1 MSSSKPRSMKSYL
14 VKQPGFEQI
23 DFNHRK
29 TFNEIALL
37 RNGSCFQN
45 KPIYVPGYDKVLLNN
60 TCSADSLLSILAVS
74 VAESNNYKKYLTEG
88 KNNKIVAD
96 FVKKIIGNRPSKEMY
111 RDRVYLLALHF
122 ITEIKNLIGGIMLV
136 NTVDMA
142 ASMCEKL
149 LEDMPSYIRLDTCQ
163 NMLCFDKEKSSAGGV
178 VITFLGVDGTI
189 NLQKK

>member
-1 MSSSKPRSMKSYL
+1 MFL
-14 VKQPGFEQI
+14 HF
-23 DFNHRK
+23 F

-88 KNNKIVAD
+88 KNNKNVAD
-96 FVKKIIGNRPSKEMY
+96 FVKKKMIGNRPSKEMY

-122 ITEIKNLIGGIMLV
+122 ITESKNLIGGIMLI
-136 NTVDMA
+136 NT
-142 ASMCEKL
+142 
-149 LEDMPSYIRLDTCQ
+149 YIGLDTCQ
-163 NMLCFDKEKSSAGGV
+163 NMLCFEKEKSSAG
-178 VITFLGVDGTI
+178 
-189 NLQKK
+189 